1 MMIILPLGI
10 AAVVA
15 NSYLHSIPTA
25 GNDLPLIAGFTA
37 LGIALGLV
45 SGLTTRVRADGGRHA
60 LVKAGWVAAGAW
72 VLGMG
77 FRFGFSIW
85 ANNGSRPLRRVL
97 PLAEGR
103 RAVHRRPPRRGRLP
117 DRRGAGAPREH
128 LLEHG
133 RALLAGARLRR
144 IPRAP
149 AGRAGRVPPPAAR
162 ASPMRWR
169 PPRRCSHSTTPSS
182 RRRSPPT
189 MSTSRTP
196 HTSCP
201 APTSRRRST
210 RSSPPRRC

>member
-1 MMIILPLGI
+1 MTFTDYLLDTLLLLIVFRQVRESRFDRMMIILPLGI

-85 ANNGSRPLRRVL
+85 ANNGGGPDLVRFSITHHISAGDAWTAALVL
-97 PLAEGR
+97 MAMGEVVVRTAILWYR
-103 RAVHRRPPRRGRLP
+103 SQ
-117 DRRGAGAPREH
+117 
-128 LLEHG
+128 
-133 RALLAGARLRR
+133 RALAAHRQ
-144 IPRAP
+144 PVKEP
-149 AGRAGRVPPPAAR
+149 AFA
-162 ASPMRWR
+162 
-169 PPRRCSHSTTPSS
+169 
-182 RRRSPPT
+182 
-189 MSTSRTP
+189 
-196 HTSCP
+196 
-201 APTSRRRST
+201 
-210 RSSPPRRC
+210 